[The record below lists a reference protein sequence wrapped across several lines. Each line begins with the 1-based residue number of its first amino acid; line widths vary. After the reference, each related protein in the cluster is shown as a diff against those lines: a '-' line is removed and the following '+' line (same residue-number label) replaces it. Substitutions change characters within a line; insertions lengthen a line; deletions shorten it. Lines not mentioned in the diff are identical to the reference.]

1 MKEVLF
7 LYSWLPSK
15 ILGTL
20 SYPNHCLMTKFSS
33 ICPVNLP
40 RQISKVFVH
49 LEALWRK
56 YYLCTSKWHEIYTV
70 PSYAQII
77 TLLQIAAQSSHLCEP
92 SFNFYFLSRLAHCK
106 ASAIYTTPIALKL
119 FGQSSIPKSF
129 PHANIQ
135 LYFPSK
141 SSSANFQSFYS
152 PRSFVK
158 EVQDRNIVMSWIFAT
173 YSICQ
178 SHSST
183 QNFSSI

>member
-1 MKEVLF
+1 MKEVPF
-7 LYSWLPSK
+7 Y
-15 ILGTL
+15 
-20 SYPNHCLMTKFSS
+20 
-33 ICPVNLP
+33 
-40 RQISKVFVH
+40 
-49 LEALWRK
+49 
-56 YYLCTSKWHEIYTV
+56 TSKWHEIYTL

-77 TLLQIAAQSSHLCEP
+77 TLLQIAAQSNHLYEP
-92 SFNFYFLSRLAHCK
+92 RFNFYFLPRLAHCK
-106 ASAIYTTPIALKL
+106 ANAIYTTPIALKL
-119 FGQSSIPKSF
+119 FSQSSTPKSF

-158 EVQDRNIVMSWIFAT
+158 EVQYSNIIMSWIFST

-183 QNFSSI
+183 QKFSTI